1 MIDSTQFNDPVVPL
15 VGNCRASSL
24 TTGAEV
30 KAELQKQLTSCVQW
44 QRSVSYMIDEGV
56 EKFIEIGPGKVLS
69 GMIKRI
75 DRSVPVTA
83 LSDMESIKAFAA

>member
-1 MIDSTQFNDPVVPL
+1 M
-15 VGNCRASSL
+15 
-24 TTGAEV
+24 

-56 EKFIEIGPGKVLS
+56 EKFVEIGPGKVLS

-75 DRSVPVTA
+75 DRSVPITA

>member
-1 MIDSTQFNDPVVPL
+1 
-15 VGNCRASSL
+15 
-24 TTGAEV
+24 
-30 KAELQKQLTSCVQW
+30 
-44 QRSVSYMIDEGV
+44 MIDEGV

-75 DRSVPVTA
+75 DRSVPITA